1 MASQA
6 IASHARPLRRIFSLE
21 TKLQALVLG
30 KLGGVDV
37 EDVKAELAAAAQEPC
52 VIYSYGLSPFSTE
65 ALALLEETG
74 AKFENRQLGLER
86 GAPRPRTDRRRS
98 SVRSSV
104 RSTDRRAPR

>member
-6 IASHARPLRRIFSLE
+6 IASHARRLRRIFSLE

-37 EDVKAELAAAAQEPC
+37 EDVKAELAAAAKEPC

-98 SVRSSV
+98 SVRSFV